1 MGKEAAETKVDG
13 TLEGTLHGAGP
24 NLSSR
29 RVDESVAIAVGE
41 DLEIG
46 DGIGDVLKGRIG
58 DPQLETERF
67 PLGPVGAG
75 LVGSRR
81 NDSQGTF

>member
-1 MGKEAAETKVDG
+1 M
-13 TLEGTLHGAGP
+13 
-24 NLSSR
+24 
-29 RVDESVAIAVGE
+29 AISVGE
-41 DLEIG
+41 DLEVG

-58 DPQLETERF
+58 DSQVEAESF

-81 NDSQGTF
+81 NDSQGTFCRCSAEVTAESISGGMWNRRQGWA